1 MLMNNDD
8 VPAIESADEKPMP
21 QWQDLDNED
30 SSDDDDKKKDKKK
43 GSDKKAKGDGDE
55 PDSDTSSVRGEDANF
70 DNVPRRGDW
79 EEEVDGKV
87 IVHKGQGVKNRKTT
101 LMNVISDP
109 RFAEST
115 DRFQVEYSKIISK
128 LVCAEKPRS
137 SIVG

>member
-87 IVHKGQGVKNRKTT
+87 I
-101 LMNVISDP
+101 SDP